1 MIYQV
6 GKKQCS
12 ISGRKQNDIAPLE
25 VILWSN
31 PPPFWNFLGL
41 WPPNP
46 PGISNSLRGGGLDIF
61 WNHTLSFYY
70 IQQYVYIQIPNKYNT
85 EPTFALLT

>member
-1 MIYQV
+1 M
-6 GKKQCS
+6 S
-12 ISGRKQNDIAPLE
+12 NTAPH
-25 VILWSN
+25 
-31 PPPFWNFLGL
+31 
-41 WPPNP
+41 
-46 PGISNSLRGGGLDIF
+46 RGLDIF

>member
-12 ISGRKQNDIAPLE
+12 NSGRKRKWYCPPGKWFYGPTPLR
-25 VILWSN
+25 S
-31 PPPFWNFLGL
+31 
-41 WPPNP
+41 
-46 PGISNSLRGGGLDIF
+46 GISNSLRGGGLDIF
-61 WNHTLSFYY
+61 WNHTLSLYY

>member
-1 MIYQV
+1 MFELRSKKEMILPPW
-6 GKKQCS
+6 K
-12 ISGRKQNDIAPLE
+12 
-25 VILWSN
+25 VILSSN

-46 PGISNSLRGGGLDIF
+46 PGISNSLRGGDLDIF

-70 IQQYVYIQIPNKYNT
+70 IQQYVYIQIPDTYNT